1 MLLTYF
7 ILLSNLQTGI
17 TALSQ
22 ALKSEIKSQIYC
34 LAIKMRNLLPNIMR
48 RKKQLENRYLKCH
61 PTNYFKTNSLHH
73 P

>member
-1 MLLTYF
+1 MKFMMLLTYF

-22 ALKSEIKSQIYC
+22 VLKSEIKSQIYC

-48 RKKQLENRYLKCH
+48 RKRAAGKSI
-61 PTNYFKTNSLHH
+61 FKMSSYKLL
-73 P
+73 